1 MKLPKNFG
9 GQNMGGGNLMAQAQS
24 AMARAQNLDAELAAE
39 RFSIEKG
46 AIKCE
51 FNGLGELQSLKIDP
65 SAVDPEDVEML
76 EDMIVAAVK
85 DGFAKA
91 TETRDAK
98 VQEIMPNIPG
108 LDKLGF

>member
-9 GQNMGGGNLMAQAQS
+9 GQSMSGMMAQAQE
-24 AMARAQNLDAELAAE
+24 AMERAKNLDSELAAE
-39 RFSIEKG
+39 RFDVEKNG
-46 AIKCE
+46 VKCT
-51 FNGLGELQSLKIDP
+51 FNGLGELQSLKID
-65 SAVDPEDVEML
+65 AKMVDPEDLELL

-91 TETRDAK
+91 TEARDAK
-98 VQEIMPNIPG
+98 VQSIMPNVPG

>member
-9 GQNMGGGNLMAQAQS
+9 GQSMGNMMAQAQE
-24 AMARAQNLDAELAAE
+24 AMARAQNLDAELAEE
-39 RFSIEKG
+39 RFDVDKNG
-46 AIKCE
+46 VKCT
-51 FNGLGELQSLKIDP
+51 FNGLGELQSLKIDK
-65 SAVDPEDVEML
+65 SVVDPDDLELL

-91 TETRDAK
+91 TESRDSK
-98 VQEIMPNIPG
+98 VKEIMPNVPG